1 MEERTHFSFLR
12 SYFEAACV
20 LSNKDEQADFLL
32 ALCDYALNG
41 NESEAKGVVGGMFR
55 LVKPNIDAGLARQK
69 AAKAGG
75 YARAG
80 TKNKPK
86 NADDVQ
92 KNADKC
98 QNLPKSANDM
108 PKCADVLPKNA
119 DDVLEKGERRKEK
132 GIRNKDTLGQWEI
145 DFENWWKEY
154 PRKVAKANAK
164 KSFDKVRKNVSVD
177 VLIEAVRK
185 QKQSAQWQ
193 RDDGQYI
200 PHPATWLN
208 QGRWEDEVNEGS
220 TGAVR
225 SNQANASEWNLQ
237 SDL

>member
-12 SYFEAACV
+12 SYFEAACA

-80 TKNKPK
+80 TKNK
-86 NADDVQ
+86 
-92 KNADKC
+92 
-98 QNLPKSANDM
+98 
-108 PKCADVLPKNA
+108 PKNA

>member
-12 SYFEAACV
+12 SYFEAACA

-119 DDVLEKGERRKEK
+119 DDVLEKGERRKE
-132 GIRNKDTLGQWEI
+132 
-145 DFENWWKEY
+145 
-154 PRKVAKANAK
+154 
-164 KSFDKVRKNVSVD
+164 
-177 VLIEAVRK
+177 
-185 QKQSAQWQ
+185 
-193 RDDGQYI
+193 
-200 PHPATWLN
+200 
-208 QGRWEDEVNEGS
+208 
-220 TGAVR
+220 
-225 SNQANASEWNLQ
+225 
-237 SDL
+237 